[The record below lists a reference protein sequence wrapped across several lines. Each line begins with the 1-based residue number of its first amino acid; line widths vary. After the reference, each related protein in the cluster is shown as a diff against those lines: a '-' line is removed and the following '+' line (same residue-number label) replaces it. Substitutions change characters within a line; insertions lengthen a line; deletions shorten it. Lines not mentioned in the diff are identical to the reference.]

1 MYRIIA
7 YLTLALAGSALGAV
21 EISAREPLVLDASSG
36 WDFRERPNFCRASR
50 TFGSGEDA
58 GTLWIERG
66 GTEPTFN
73 LTFMGRPFRHP
84 KGGGI
89 YVRFGGEPEF
99 IRSYLALETS
109 RGDPV
114 VRMYGVLL
122 SLPEFDRDLD
132 SVVTV
137 EQPDADTIKA
147 IDSLHLRGSIVKPVV
162 LETGSLGPA
171 FEFLERCTSKLAVRH
186 TSAGRAILGEA
197 SAPVPIEPEDWIKRH
212 HYPNYLATAR
222 MQGWVSVRMS
232 VNAEG
237 RPSSCFVT
245 QASKP
250 QLFDDAVCGTLMH
263 RARFEPA
270 RDAYGEPIDSFVEYK
285 QSFSF
290 R

>member
-1 MYRIIA
+1 MYRQFL
-7 YLTLALAGSALGAV
+7 YLTLAIVGLSLVAGEAR
-21 EISAREPLVLDASSG
+21 AREALVLEAASD
-36 WDFRERPNFCRASR
+36 WDLRERANLCRASR

-58 GTLWIERG
+58 ATLWIERS

-73 LTFMGRPFRHP
+73 LTFMGQPFRHP

-89 YVRFGGEPEF
+89 FMKFGDEPEF

-114 VRMYGVLL
+114 VRMYGVML
-122 SLPEFDRDLD
+122 SLPEFDRELD
-132 SVVTV
+132 SVAAV
-137 EQPDADTIKA
+137 EAPDAEKIEA
-147 IDSLHLRGSIVKPVV
+147 IDRLHLRGSIVKPVL
-162 LETGSLGPA
+162 LETGSLAPA
-171 FEFLERCTSKLAVRH
+171 FAFLDECVANFAVQH

-197 SAPVPIEPEDWIKRH
+197 SAPVPIEPDDWIKRH

-222 MQGWVSVRMS
+222 MQGWISVRMS
-232 VNAEG
+232 VTSQG

-270 RDAYGEPIDSFVEYK
+270 RDAYGKAIDSFFEYK
-285 QSFSF
+285 QSFMF